1 LFGRNGRKA
10 LAPAQS
16 RAARRDWTPARG
28 RPTIVLMRRSAL
40 LLCALALGLASFAGA
55 QTSSVVPTTNSEGGV
70 VLLSVDGVIGPAS
83 ADYVERGLQRAAR
96 RHARLVVLRLDTPG
110 GLDVSMR
117 AIVKAILASSVPVA
131 AFVSPAGA
139 RAASAGTFIVYASH
153 FAAMA
158 PATTL
163 GAATPVLIGVA
174 PDPAPEPPGRA
185 ASAASGA
192 GPHEPAAP
200 HDALEAKRISDAA
213 ASIRSLALLRHR
225 NAPWGE
231 RAVRE
236 AASLSSSEALSQ
248 QVVDVVADGVPDLLR
263 QLDHRT
269 VQVADGRTL
278 TLALAGAPVD
288 AWDPS
293 WRDRALA
300 VLGDPSLALLLM
312 LVGFYGLL
320 FEFSSPGLVA
330 PGVAG
335 ALCLT
340 LGLFG
345 LQTLPINGAGAA
357 LVLLG
362 LVFFA
367 AEAVVPSHGALG
379 LGGVAAFALGALMLI
394 DSDAS
399 GLAVS
404 RPLIAALALV
414 SFAFVCVLATLA
426 ARVRGRLPA
435 SGPATMVGLV
445 GEVVEAEGQDGW
457 ALLQG
462 EHWRVRGE
470 RALQPGQRVR
480 VDRVDAL
487 TLGVSAEGD
496 SP

>member
-1 LFGRNGRKA
+1 
-10 LAPAQS
+10 
-16 RAARRDWTPARG
+16 
-28 RPTIVLMRRSAL
+28 MRRLAL
-40 LLCALALGLASFAGA
+40 LLSALALWLASLAGA
-55 QTSSVVPTTNSEGGV
+55 QTSSVAPPV
-70 VLLSVDGVIGPAS
+70 VSDGDVLLLSVDGVIGPAT

-96 RHARLVVLRLDTPG
+96 RQAGLVVLRLDTPG
-110 GLDVSMR
+110 GLDTSMR
-117 AIVKAILASSVPVA
+117 AIVKAILASPVPVA
-131 AFVSPAGA
+131 TFVTPAGA
-139 RAASAGTFIVYASH
+139 RAASAGTFILYASH
-153 FAAMA
+153 VAAMA

-174 PDPAPEPPGRA
+174 PDPSPDAPGPRG

-192 GPHEPAAP
+192 SVSTPTAP

-225 NAPWGE
+225 NAEWGE

-248 QVVDVVADGVPDLLR
+248 HVVDIVANDVPDLLR
-263 QLDHRT
+263 QLERRT
-269 VQVADGRTL
+269 VQLADGRTAR
-278 TLALAGAPVD
+278 LAVAGGRVE

-293 WRDRALA
+293 WRDRTLA

-330 PGVAG
+330 PGVVG
-335 ALCLT
+335 AVCLL

-345 LQTLPINGAGAA
+345 LQALPINGAGIA

-367 AEAVVPSHGALG
+367 SEAVVPSHGALG
-379 LGGVAAFALGALMLI
+379 IGGVVAFVLGALMMV
-394 DSDAS
+394 DSDTP
-399 GLAVS
+399 GFGVS

-414 SFAFVCVLATLA
+414 SLAFVCGLAVLA
-426 ARVRGRLPA
+426 ARVRRRRPV
-435 SGPATMVGLV
+435 SGAFTMLGAV
-445 GEVVEAEGQDGW
+445 GEVVEADGPDGW

-462 EHWRVRGE
+462 EHWRVRAG
-470 RALQPGQRVR
+470 RALHPGERVR
-480 VDRVDAL
+480 VDRVDVL
-487 TLGVSAEGD
+487 TLEVSTEGA
-496 SP
+496 SR